1 MGTWIYEVWGEGASV
16 RERKGDGG
24 RIRLRGGRI
33 VEEGQLLR
41 SWQAKRRGGFLHQSK
56 NPRCSELRKSFRIS
70 QRIAPVPVFLL
81 ARALE
86 AAPPELGVR
95 PAAVL
100 RNPPYPAGSP

>member
-1 MGTWIYEVWGEGASV
+1 M
-16 RERKGDGG
+16 
-24 RIRLRGGRI
+24 
-33 VEEGQLLR
+33 
-41 SWQAKRRGGFLHQSK
+41 HQSMS
-56 NPRCSELRKSFRIS
+56 PRCSELRKSFRIS

-100 RNPPYPAGSP
+100 RNPPVPAGSP